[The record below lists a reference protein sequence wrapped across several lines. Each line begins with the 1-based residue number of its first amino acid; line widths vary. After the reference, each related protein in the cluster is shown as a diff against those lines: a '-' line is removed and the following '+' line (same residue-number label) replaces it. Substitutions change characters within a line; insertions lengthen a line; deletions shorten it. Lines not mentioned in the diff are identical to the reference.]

1 MSEYNKLTQRLLAEG
16 YTADNY
22 PDYVKIGG
30 GNFGKGD
37 PLDNFYGGFEYTR
50 EYREKMVF
58 VTGCGLFVKGSEL
71 GFGAMSFNG
80 IEWTVENNCPVITCP
95 LRPDSCDKR
104 FSQSLGGAGGGGLVK
119 IFQCDLRQTDE
130 PYDYERSIRKV
141 RNDIDAE
148 QHRQLEEY
156 IRRKKGHYCVWHAH
170 YNYWSKTWKQIYNP
184 MQCAR
189 HCQNIGKTCNLT
201 GKEISK
207 KRGNVFYDLKVTRI
221 HHEEDLFR
229 GQEEITITKGIRF
242 LDHPTSVTICE
253 QIAKRCKDDIQQ
265 RAAGRL
271 HAEILL
277 KGIKVETVN
286 VRVEQRESR
295 DLLQDLEDL
304 QAGIKISYDSDNKK
318 QAKEE
323 KSARKQA
330 AKEAR
335 IRKIE
340 KKILEVGY
348 SNLDGDQ
355 YKADKLLDP
364 DRIEELEAERQR
376 IMIEKEN
383 EPKQMSLFDMEGFYG
398 TEV

>member
-58 VTGCGLFVKGSEL
+58 VTGCGLFVEGKEI
-71 GFGAMSFNG
+71 GFGSMSFNG
-80 IEWTVENNCPVITCP
+80 IEWTAENDCPVITCP

-104 FSQSLGGAGGGGLVK
+104 FSQSLGGAHGGGLCK

-141 RNDIDAE
+141 KNDIDAE

-170 YNYWSKTWKQIYNP
+170 YNYWSKTWKQVYNP
-184 MQCAR
+184 IQCAR
-189 HCQNIGKTCNLT
+189 MCQNIGKTCDLS

-207 KRGNVFYDLKVTRI
+207 KRGNVFYDVKVSWI
-221 HHEEDLFR
+221 HNEGDLFD
-229 GQEEITITKGIRF
+229 GQEEVHITRGVRF

-253 QIAKRCKDDIQQ
+253 QIAKRCRQDIID
-265 RAAGRL
+265 R
-271 HAEILL
+271 EIHRRHTEIYLN
-277 KGIKVETVN
+277 GIKVEVLN
-286 VRVEQRESR
+286 IRVEQRESR

-304 QAGIKISYDSDNKK
+304 KAGIEIRYDSDDKK
-318 QAKEE
+318 AIKEA
-323 KSARKQA
+323 KSARRKE
-330 AKEAR
+330 AKEAKV
-335 IRKIE
+335 RKIE
-340 KKILEVGY
+340 KKILDVGY
-348 SNLDGDQ
+348 DNLEDDR
-355 YKADKLLDP
+355 YKADRLLTP
-364 DRIEELEAERQR
+364 ERIEELEEERKR
-376 IMIEKEN
+376 ILIEKEN
-383 EPKQMSLFDMEGFYG
+383 DPKQMSLFDLEGF
-398 TEV
+398 V